1 MVILSSL
8 IESIFSSNC
17 AFACVA
23 KCKLLRTA
31 LQKIVTGCG
40 LVALAFV
47 ISGILGKF
55 LFKTKEHL

>member
-1 MVILSSL
+1 MVNHSSL
-8 IESIFSSNC
+8 IEIVVSSNC
-17 AFACVA
+17 SFVCAA

-55 LFKTKEHL
+55 LFKTKENL